1 MKKLELIINDFKS
14 RGILANCA
22 NPDNFVNLEDNQK
35 SAYLGI
41 DCTADSL
48 HIGHLLPMMQA
59 VRLAKNN
66 FKIFILLGGA
76 TSKIGDPSDKLKER
90 PILQQ
95 KTIEENQRKIEK
107 QLLRIFG
114 SNEEE
119 TLSLKNFPLEHFFI
133 NNSNVLKSVY
143 EILNLN
149 HLNNQNEEN
158 RTWENYI
165 SYIWPKEISK
175 NNFKIFDNKDWLNEL
190 TFVDFID
197 KYGRNITIN
206 YLLSKET
213 IKQRI
218 SSENGLSFSAFTYSL
233 LQAYDFFYLYKNHG
247 CHGQIGAS
255 DQWGNITTGLK
266 MIKSFDNKNKCF
278 ALAFNLILD
287 ENGKKISKSEV
298 GKNLIWLDKE
308 KTDFVNLFNY
318 FNNMSDEKSIDY
330 IKKFTFI
337 AEFQMNELL
346 KLNNPK
352 SMRILQRILTELFFF
367 LIHGVSGLE
376 WIKENFQGTG
386 KPNFK

>member
-1 MKKLELIINDFKS
+1 MKKLELIINDFKD
-14 RGILANCA
+14 RGVFSNCA
-22 NPDNFVNLEDNQK
+22 NPDNFVSLEDNQK

-48 HIGHLLPMMQA
+48 HIGHLLPIMQA

-95 KTIEENQRKIEK
+95 KIIEENQEKLEK

-114 SNEEE
+114 RNEEK

-149 HLNNQNEEN
+149 HLNNQNEGN
-158 RTWENYI
+158 KIWENYI
-165 SYIWPKEISK
+165 SYIWPKEVSK
-175 NNFKIFDNKDWLNEL
+175 NNFKIVDNKDWLNEL

-308 KTDFVNLFNY
+308 KTDFVDLFNY

-337 AEFQMNELL
+337 TEFQMNELL

-367 LIHGVSGLE
+367 LIHGVLGLE